1 MDNPVFVAME
11 MPRFETIIKSTNAEN
26 EQLDSCGNGAVE
38 AARYTSEPDPS
49 DYVASIDQLDQGRRV
64 PVGATQKSAT
74 PGRR

>member
-11 MPRFETIIKSTNAEN
+11 MPRFETIIQSTNAEN
-26 EQLDSCGNGAVE
+26 EQLDSCGNGALE
-38 AARYTSEPDPS
+38 AARYTAEPDPS
-49 DYVASIDQLDQGRRV
+49 DYVASIDQLSRV